1 MSEIKP
7 VLRQMIDNNKPHWR
21 PGTIR
26 GAHKQL
32 DEYEA
37 KAEAYDELVSR
48 ISAADEIVALNYDKD
63 MTDTNLHLLMLGAEV
78 KRFFESGELDA
89 EK

>member
-26 GAHKQL
+26 GAHKLL

-37 KAEAYDELVSR
+37 KAEAFDEIAEKYESIMKEVRNRKFKLVS
-48 ISAADEIVALNYDKD
+48 DVTK
-63 MTDTNLHLLMLGAEV
+63 LGLEAE
-78 KRFFESGELDA
+78 KSINKCRSGEYDA
-89 EK
+89 